1 MFCPNLKNEIYN
13 FGVVSSLQISNKVDL
28 FTIYIF
34 FLDFLGFFV
43 DFLDFPVFFSVF
55 LGFSYFFL
63 VFLRFCLVFLSFS
76 LFCLLFLGF
85 FLVSGQFHLAR
96 AANRRFFDD
105 FAWPGLQI
113 GGFRPRFGDLACKN
127 EEIVV
132 ISLKIQLF

>member
-1 MFCPNLKNEIYN
+1 M
-13 FGVVSSLQISNKVDL
+13 GVILPMAGPILEGPRRHNRYHQATDL
-28 FTIYIF
+28 DTTLFFFIF
-34 FLDFLGFFV
+34 
-43 DFLDFPVFFSVF
+43 
-55 LGFSYFFL
+55 
-63 VFLRFCLVFLSFS
+63 R
-76 LFCLLFLGF
+76 
-85 FLVSGQFHLAR
+85 LAR

>member
-1 MFCPNLKNEIYN
+1 MGVILPIAGPILKGPRGHNPYH
-13 FGVVSSLQISNKVDL
+13 QATDL
-28 FTIYIF
+28 DTTAFFFIF
-34 FLDFLGFFV
+34 
-43 DFLDFPVFFSVF
+43 
-55 LGFSYFFL
+55 
-63 VFLRFCLVFLSFS
+63 R
-76 LFCLLFLGF
+76 
-85 FLVSGQFHLAR
+85 LAS